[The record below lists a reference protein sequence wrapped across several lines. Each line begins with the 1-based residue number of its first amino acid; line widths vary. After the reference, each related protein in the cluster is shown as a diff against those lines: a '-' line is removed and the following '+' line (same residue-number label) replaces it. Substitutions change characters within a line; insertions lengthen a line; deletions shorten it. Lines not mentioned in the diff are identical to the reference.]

1 MAKTERQGG
10 RYRKML
16 LEQQGQAPQEEEP
29 SAGWVFFRIRF
40 YTCIFYCQFHSFCST
55 CTV

>member
-16 LEQQGQAPQEEEP
+16 LEQQGQAKREKLLAEKVDINQYYLDEMDRLAK
-29 SAGWVFFRIRF
+29 AGRKRA
-40 YTCIFYCQFHSFCST
+40 
-55 CTV
+55 

>member
-29 SAGWVFFRIRF
+29 W
-40 YTCIFYCQFHSFCST
+40 
-55 CTV
+55 